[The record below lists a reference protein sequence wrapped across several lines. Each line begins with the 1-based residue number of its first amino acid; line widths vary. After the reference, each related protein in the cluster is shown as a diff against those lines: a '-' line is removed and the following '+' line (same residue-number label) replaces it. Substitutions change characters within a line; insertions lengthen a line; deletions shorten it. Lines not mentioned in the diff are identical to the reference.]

1 MQGVDVKP
9 KRTLGIGLAVAIALL
24 TSACAAGQ
32 EASTA
37 NEKNTI
43 DGVNADV
50 GPIHI
55 RGMVIDAPT
64 LLYKKND
71 SATVK
76 VVLVNTSAKPDQLTS
91 LTSPAITDWGTFN
104 TAAAADAVLA
114 AGQVARTAAA
124 AHPAGLHPSRRSR
137 LLRDARVHRR
147 DGVPELHEGHLSRH
161 DDPGHAAIRAGRV
174 DHDLGAHRIGQ
185 LGEHQSDCTA
195 EPDRRL
201 SLPHI
206 VTGWRYRRPVSTSQ
220 DRASA

>member
-1 MQGVDVKP
+1 MKP

-114 AGQVARTAAA
+114 ANSSRPDKSHGPLPLPTRQVYI
-124 AHPAGLHPSRRSR
+124 PAGGRAYYGTPESSRAMVFLSFSRDIYPGTTIPVTLQFVQAGSITISVPIALANSVNTSPIAPPS
-137 LLRDARVHRR
+137 
-147 DGVPELHEGHLSRH
+147 PIEG
-161 DDPGHAAIRAGRV
+161 
-174 DHDLGAHRIGQ
+174 
-185 LGEHQSDCTA
+185 
-195 EPDRRL
+195 
-201 SLPHI
+201 
-206 VTGWRYRRPVSTSQ
+206 
-220 DRASA
+220 